1 MRACEVPVLAL
12 EDPGARTRLV
22 DECRRAVEQDGA
34 DVVVLGCA
42 GMAELCAV
50 IADEIGVPVVDGVAA
65 GTVLAQSLVAL
76 GLRPSAAGEYAP
88 PPAKPMA
95 GLLAGFEIRAD
106 GPWP

>member
-1 MRACEVPVLAL
+1 M
-12 EDPGARTRLV
+12 
-22 DECRRAVEQDGA
+22 
-34 DVVVLGCA
+34 VVLGCA

-76 GLRPSAAGEYAP
+76 GLRPAATGEYAP

-106 GPWP
+106 APVAVA